1 MKTQAKDG
9 VRVLPAALQQCDG
22 TCAERAGVLQEHNAT
37 IYVAGNAKSMPAA
50 VRRSFVDAVAEGGQ
64 LSPEDAVR
72 FH

>member
-1 MKTQAKDG
+1 M
-9 VRVLPAALQQCDG
+9 
-22 TCAERAGVLQEHNAT
+22 QEHNAT